1 MSHRENLASMGRGKY
16 GCRSHEVEKKWLNH
30 SGMGKQPQNIVEK
43 LRIVIIVVG
52 NFSRI
57 LKEANTSAKTVE

>member
-1 MSHRENLASMGRGKY
+1 
-16 GCRSHEVEKKWLNH
+16 
-30 SGMGKQPQNIVEK
+30 MGKQPQNEVKK

-57 LKEANTSAKTVE
+57 LKEDNTSAKTVE